1 MSDVSASAVARH
13 IRDHRSVTAAAERR
27 LLIAIA
33 QRLPRFINSDHLSAL
48 GLAAIM
54 ATGALF
60 ALIDVAPWAA
70 YAIPLALALNWFG
83 DSLDG
88 TLARVRNR
96 QRPRYG
102 YYVDHVI
109 DIFGA
114 LFMLCGLALSGY
126 MNPFLA
132 IGVLVAYLMV
142 SAEVFLATHARGIFR
157 MASFGFGPTE
167 LRIVLA
173 IGALSLVRDP
183 HVSLGALGSYR
194 LFDVGGVMAI
204 AGMAAA
210 LVVSAVRNAR
220 ALYLAET
227 VR

>member
-1 MSDVSASAVARH
+1 MSAHLRENHGLLAG
-13 IRDHRSVTAAAERR
+13 AEKRT
-27 LLIAIA
+27 LVWLA
-33 QRLPRFINSDHLSAL
+33 QRMPAWVTSDHLTLL
-48 GLAAIM
+48 GLTSMLIAGWA
-54 ATGALF
+54 F
-60 ALIDVAPWAA
+60 ALARWTPWGLALVV
-70 YAIPLALALNWFG
+70 LALAANWFG

-114 LFMLCGLALSGY
+114 LFLLCGLALSGY

-132 IGVLVAYLMV
+132 IGLLVAYLMV
-142 SAEVFLATHARGIFR
+142 SAEVFLATYARGIFR
-157 MASFGFGPTE
+157 LASFGFGPTE

-210 LVVSAVRNAR
+210 LVVSSVRNAR

>member
-1 MSDVSASAVARH
+1 MATH
-13 IRDHRSVTAAAERR
+13 IRENHGLLAGAEKRLLVWLAERMPAWVTSDQ
-27 LLIAIA
+27 LTLVGLSSMLIA
-33 QRLPRFINSDHLSAL
+33 
-48 GLAAIM
+48 GLAFA
-54 ATGALF
+54 GARWT
-60 ALIDVAPWAA
+60 PWTL
-70 YAIPLALALNWFG
+70 PVVVLALAANWFG

-114 LFMLCGLALSGY
+114 LFLLCGLALSGY

-132 IGVLVAYLMV
+132 IGMLVAYLML
-142 SAEVFLATHARGIFR
+142 SAEVFLATYAQGVFR

-194 LFDVGGVMAI
+194 LFDIGGIVAI
-204 AGMAAA
+204 AGMAAS
-210 LVVSAVRNAR
+210 LVMSAVRNTR